1 MMPRLACR
9 RVPGCVCM
17 LRSASCGWH
26 AAWCCCNRS
35 APQGFMA
42 RPSLLWTLGWLLTSG
57 FLGVHVHV
65 GACCLWLACRQVLL
79 VGLSCPWMPGDGA
92 QPACRRVLCLYICIY
107 GWDRL
112 LAGCTSMFPA
122 CVRRC
127 AAAPRPLPH
136 AAGRPL
142 GCSPSIEPSCPWS
155 SLMLCLANR
164 LAGFPARPPFTVTC
178 SAHGWRAVCVPQAV
192 VPMVCTAGSW

>member
-1 MMPRLACR
+1 MLLRPACDFNALWQGHHARGRWGGCLR
-9 RVPGCVCM
+9 RVFGHGVYVLGP
-17 LRSASCGWH
+17 AACGWR
-26 AAWCCCNRS
+26 AA
-35 APQGFMA
+35 
-42 RPSLLWTLGWLLTSG
+42 
-57 FLGVHVHV
+57 
-65 GACCLWLACRQVLL
+65 GAFWGG

-164 LAGFPARPPFTVTC
+164 LAGFPARPPFTGTC

>member
-1 MMPRLACR
+1 MAGP
-9 RVPGCVCM
+9 
-17 LRSASCGWH
+17 SC
-26 AAWCCCNRS
+26 
-35 APQGFMA
+35 P
-42 RPSLLWTLGWLLTSG
+42 WTLGWLLASG
-57 FLGVHVHV
+57 FWAWRVRARASCLRLARRRPFLGWGRAVVPMDARGWCAAGMPPGALPVH
-65 GACCLWLACRQVLL
+65 
-79 VGLSCPWMPGDGA
+79 
-92 QPACRRVLCLYICIY
+92 ICIY